1 MVEFQPR
8 YASDNRGYS
17 LGANMALELAID
29 DEGGTCNIELAH
41 TACTV
46 MRPGVDEMPQHL
58 LPVQTF
64 AADNK
69 FAYLERTKVWRD
81 RFEAMALQRREQELR
96 EKVRRRTREKSLWLN
111 RALAMKVMRLATEQS
126 EFDATEPRSRVDA
139 AVHALAAKVVRT
151 TVRHQPEIEA
161 LDNLTYLDEVV
172 RREHETAETMERDL
186 VPVA

>member
-1 MVEFQPR
+1 
-8 YASDNRGYS
+8 
-17 LGANMALELAID
+17 
-29 DEGGTCNIELAH
+29 
-41 TACTV
+41 
-46 MRPGVDEMPQHL
+46 
-58 LPVQTF
+58 
-64 AADNK
+64 
-69 FAYLERTKVWRD
+69 
-81 RFEAMALQRREQELR
+81 MALQRREQELR